1 MFDFQFYPRMRIQVF
16 ISMLLFLVYYPL
28 FVVTEQWQQFI
39 SCYFVSL
46 CSMLPDTLL
55 TCHMYAQ
62 FISLYRQLLT
72 EVIMDEGR
80 DSQVAG
86 NCWLY
91 GAYAIT
97 KPLARV
103 SAFFPVL
110 TMRETSVL
118 ISNCDIVEVFKRNIS
133 ISTLIL
139 LEIDCVS
146 CFRIYYGSCDIYI
159 PQNSLYQWRHRCSQG
174 KHVPISPAINHSK
187 GSKHFGEKVQ
197 DYKAKRQF

>member
-1 MFDFQFYPRMRIQVF
+1 MSLFYNIPLCLTFSFTQEWEFKFSSQCFNFYF
-16 ISMLLFLVYYPL
+16 IPLYLLLL
-28 FVVTEQWQQFI
+28 SSEN

-86 NCWLY
+86 NYWLY
-91 GAYAIT
+91 GAYAT
-97 KPLARV
+97 TEPLARD

-118 ISNCDIVEVFKRNIS
+118 ISNCHIVEVFKRNITS
-133 ISTLIL
+133 AFQRS
-139 LEIDCVS
+139 S
-146 CFRIYYGSCDIYI
+146 Y
-159 PQNSLYQWRHRCSQG
+159 
-174 KHVPISPAINHSK
+174 
-187 GSKHFGEKVQ
+187 
-197 DYKAKRQF
+197 